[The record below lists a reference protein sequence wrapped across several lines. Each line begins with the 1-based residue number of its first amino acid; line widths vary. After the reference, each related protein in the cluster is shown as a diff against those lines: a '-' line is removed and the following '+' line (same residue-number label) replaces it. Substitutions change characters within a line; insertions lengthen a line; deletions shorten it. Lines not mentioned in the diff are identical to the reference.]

1 MGVTSAT
8 ILPLNMAR
16 IVLAGS
22 LAVQGKAGKKT
33 AVFTLGLSL

>member
-1 MGVTSAT
+1 
-8 ILPLNMAR
+8 MAR

-33 AVFTLGLSL
+33 AVSPWGLSL

>member
-1 MGVTSAT
+1 
-8 ILPLNMAR
+8 MAG

-33 AVFTLGLSL
+33 AVSPWGLSL

>member
-1 MGVTSAT
+1 M
-8 ILPLNMAR
+8 LPLNMPR
-16 IVLAGS
+16 ILLAGS